1 MSTPALQLRERVP
14 RLAEE
19 AVARA
24 RLTVVPRRRV
34 RAARMPFV
42 TLVSLVL
49 LGGVVGL
56 LCFNTQMQQASFA
69 ATALETQADNLAARE
84 QTLHEELQ
92 DLRSPQE
99 LGRRAQEAGMV
110 VPQSSCTVRLAAQT
124 TEKGCTPAT
133 ADGTPRLDAR
143 PPRKPHVLDP
153 DPYVVLVPPPAG
165 TGQHQGQ
172 QGKGHRGHGQ
182 QQADHQQAGNQQH
195 DTARG

>member
-1 MSTPALQLRERVP
+1 MSTPALQLRERLP
-14 RLAEE
+14 RLAED

-69 ATALETQADNLAARE
+69 ATSLETQSNNLAARE
-84 QTLHEELQ
+84 QTLHDELQ
-92 DLRSPQE
+92 QLRDPQE

-110 VPQSSCTVRLAAQT
+110 IPQSSCTIRLAAQT
-124 TEKGCTPAT
+124 TENDCSPAT
-133 ADGTPRLDAR
+133 ADNTPPLLPR
-143 PPRKPHVLDP
+143 PPKKPPVLDP
-153 DPYVVLVPPPAG
+153 APFVVTVPPVSG
-165 TGQHQGQ
+165 SGSG
-172 QGKGHRGHGQ
+172 GGHHGGRGGHNG
-182 QQADHQQAGNQQH
+182 QH

>member
-1 MSTPALQLRERVP
+1 MSAPALQLRERLP

-19 AVARA
+19 AVTRA

-69 ATALETQADNLAARE
+69 ATSLETQSNNLAARE
-84 QTLHEELQ
+84 QTLHDELQ
-92 DLRSPQE
+92 ALRDPQN
-99 LGRRAQEAGMV
+99 LGERAKEAGMV
-110 VPQSSCTVRLAAQT
+110 MPQSSCTVRLAAQT
-124 TEKGCTPAT
+124 TESDCTPAT
-133 ADGTPRLDAR
+133 DANTPRMLAQ
-143 PPRKPHVLDP
+143 PPKKPHVLNP
-153 DPYVVLVPPPAG
+153 DPIIVTLPPVAGSG
-165 TGQHQGQ
+165 TGRHHHGH
-172 QGKGHRGHGQ
+172 KG
-182 QQADHQQAGNQQH
+182 QH

>member
-14 RLAEE
+14 RLADE

-34 RAARMPFV
+34 KAARMPFV

-69 ATALETQADNLAARE
+69 ATALEEQSTNLAARE
-84 QTLHEELQ
+84 QTLHDELQ
-92 DLRSPQE
+92 DLRDPQH
-99 LGRRAQEAGMV
+99 LASLAQTAGMV
-110 VPQSSCTVRLAAQT
+110 VPQSSCTVRLDAGTA
-124 TEKGCTPAT
+124 ERGCTA
-133 ADGTPRLDAR
+133 ASAANTPRLLAR
-143 PPRKPHVLDP
+143 PPRKPEILAP
-153 DPYVVLVPPPAG
+153 DPFVVLVPPPAG
-165 TGQHQGQ
+165 SDQVRHGRQH
-172 QGKGHRGHGQ
+172 R
-182 QQADHQQAGNQQH
+182 NQQNG

>member
-1 MSTPALQLRERVP
+1 MSTPALQLRERMP

-69 ATALETQADNLAARE
+69 ATTLEEQATNLAARE
-84 QTLHEELQ
+84 QTLHDELQ
-92 DLRSPQE
+92 DLRSPQH
-99 LGRRAQEAGMV
+99 LASLAQTAGMV
-110 VPQSSCTVRLAAQT
+110 VPESSCTMRLAAGT
-124 TEKGCTPAT
+124 TEQDCMPAS
-133 ADGTPRLDAR
+133 AANTPRLLAQ
-143 PPRKPHVLDP
+143 PPKKPHVLNP
-153 DPYVVLVPPPAG
+153 DPFVVLVPPAAG
-165 TGQHQGQ
+165 TGNARKHNQHG
-172 QGKGHRGHGQ
+172 
-182 QQADHQQAGNQQH
+182 QH

>member
-1 MSTPALQLRERVP
+1 MSSPAVQLRDRVP

-19 AVARA
+19 AVQRA

-69 ATALETQADNLAARE
+69 ATSLETQADNLTARE

-92 DLRSPQE
+92 ELRSPQH
-99 LGRRAQEAGMV
+99 LATLAQQAGMV
-110 VPQSSCTVRLAAQT
+110 VPQSSCTVRLAART
-124 TEKGCTPAT
+124 TEPGCTPAT
-133 ADGTPRLDAR
+133 ADNTPPLLGR
-143 PPRKPHVLDP
+143 PPKKPDVVDP
-153 DPYVVLVPPPAG
+153 DPFVVVVPAPPGSG
-165 TGQHQGQ
+165 THQGRRDR
-172 QGKGHRGHGQ
+172 GHRGQGAAGQ
-182 QQADHQQAGNQQH
+182 TG
-195 DTARG
+195 DTARR